1 MIQNATRISLS
12 ATPLFENRARSAAT
26 TASAVDGTGTP
37 ASSGAGTTPGTDALT
52 PDQQRE
58 VEQLKQTDRKVR
70 QHEAAHMAAGGGLV
84 LSAPTYSYQ
93 TGPDN
98 QRYAVGGEVS
108 IDASPAQTPEATI
121 RKAQQI
127 RAAALAP
134 ADPSAQDQSVAA
146 QAGRMENEARIEMAR
161 TPTAAVSSA
170 DRGVSLAQSSESSA
184 VRFYRNASETNQ
196 LGGKLDFFA

>member
-1 MIQNATRISLS
+1 MIQNATRISFGTS
-12 ATPLFENRARSAAT
+12 ATPGYESRARFSASSAQASEGSG
-26 TASAVDGTGTP
+26 ASAGTP
-37 ASSGAGTTPGTDALT
+37 LQSAGGTTPGANALT

-108 IDASPAQTPEATI
+108 IDASAAQTPEATI

-134 ADPSAQDQSVAA
+134 ADPSYKAQ
-146 QAGRMENEARIEMAR
+146 R
-161 TPTAAVSSA
+161 
-170 DRGVSLAQSSESSA
+170 
-184 VRFYRNASETNQ
+184 
-196 LGGKLDFFA
+196 